1 MKFLITE
8 TQYSR
13 LFEQPD
19 TKLDTPYNKELR
31 RKYSKPVS
39 LEGLSFDDI
48 VDVIS
53 GVIDGIPGIGNV
65 ISAGIDV
72 IHALSYGVRF
82 MYSNND
88 EDKIEN
94 AVLGIVTLGAAT
106 IPVAGNALPIIARSG
121 IKAVLKRT
129 PEEILLIG
137 KSLGL
142 YKKTIFLLSK
152 TKWKYNILL
161 VLAKICSLE
170 ILETLTNVVK
180 YIRDFIQKITN
191 ISVKKS
197 LQLLLSVLDEI
208 LKDTESIK
216 TAIEISKKL
225 K

>member
-19 TKLDTPYNKELR
+19 EKFDTPYNKEFM

-39 LEGLSFDDI
+39 LPNLSIDDT

-53 GVIDGIPGIGNV
+53 GLIDGIPGIGNL

-72 IHALSYGVRF
+72 THALSYGVRF

-88 EDKIEN
+88 NEKIEN

-106 IPVAGNALPIIARSG
+106 IPVAGNALPVIARSG

-129 PEEILLIG
+129 PKEILLIG

-142 YKKTIFLLSK
+142 YKKTILFLSK

-161 VLAKICSLE
+161 VLAKICGTE
-170 ILETLTNVVK
+170 MLETLTNVVK
-180 YIRDFIQKITN
+180 YIKDLIQKITN
-191 ISVKKS
+191 VSVKKS

-208 LKDTESIK
+208 LIDTESIK
-216 TAIEISKKL
+216 TAKEISKKL
-225 K
+225 